1 MFSDFI
7 HVVSKTTLPSGL
19 PHPDKIQLPT
29 LSPALHIALS
39 SGEKNS
45 SIFNQVLKECEI
57 FYSATYPGMADS
69 SYYQMIGKKMVSKYS
84 CLGFA
89 DGTNPWVS
97 VWRHYFFSRILYS
110 QKKIKY
116 IIIIAFCIHS
126 SVCQSD
132 AFSSSLASNITYLD
146 EHKGKQKKL
155 FDFGVRSLKVYGHC
169 Y

>member
-97 VWRHYFFSRILYS
+97 VWRHYFFFKNFILTE
-110 QKKIKY
+110 KNKIY
-116 IIIIAFCIHS
+116 NNNCFLHPFFCLSVRCFFIIIGFKY
-126 SVCQSD
+126 
-132 AFSSSLASNITYLD
+132 N
-146 EHKGKQKKL
+146 L
-155 FDFGVRSLKVYGHC
+155 FRWT
-169 Y
+169 